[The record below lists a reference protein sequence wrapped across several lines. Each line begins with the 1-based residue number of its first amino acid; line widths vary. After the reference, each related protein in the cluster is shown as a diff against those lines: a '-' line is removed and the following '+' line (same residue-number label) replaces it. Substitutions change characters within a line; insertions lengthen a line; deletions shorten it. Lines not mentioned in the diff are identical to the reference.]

1 MKFKYYVKAR
11 KTSFLINIKIFFVL
25 VVFAFLL
32 NSCKKNTY
40 YPLDEDFVQYFGI
53 YKNGS
58 WWSYEDVTTNS
69 TDSIYIKQY
78 RNTWQMYGAK
88 ENDLYQYIS
97 YNLIGKEKTSIITI
111 MQQDNN
117 SSLLRIRQYKH
128 TIPNFGSFI
137 ILKKNNHLSGEDY
150 FPPTGVQKLDSLN
163 IGTHSFSETIKLWN
177 ESGDTL
183 WFVKNAGLVKI
194 ADENATYNIVDYQLY

>member
-1 MKFKYYVKAR
+1 
-11 KTSFLINIKIFFVL
+11 
-25 VVFAFLL
+25 
-32 NSCKKNTY
+32 
-40 YPLDEDFVQYFGI
+40 
-53 YKNGS
+53 
-58 WWSYEDVTTNS
+58 
-69 TDSIYIKQY
+69 
-78 RNTWQMYGAK
+78 
-88 ENDLYQYIS
+88 
-97 YNLIGKEKTSIITI
+97 

-150 FPPTGVQKLDSLN
+150 FPPTGIQRLDSLN

-183 WFVKNAGLVKI
+183 WFVKNTGLVKI